1 MSNRAGYKAITI
13 YLDRPY
19 LPDIVATAGES
30 GRGYIVTFVG
40 SDGKVI
46 KPSDNIQVRCWGLQ
60 DETGKT
66 YYQVATIAKPE
77 ADTWICTVPPEV
89 VRSDGYATVQ
99 IVMTIDGREKLSTT
113 AKTILVGRAID
124 TGTAQGDSVYVD
136 YGIVTTLAT
145 EARGLI
151 NESTKIATEARDTAN
166 RAANDLK
173 TIEQGEA
180 SRASKESARESA
192 ESARKSA
199 ESGRE
204 SAESNRKSAEQS
216 RASSEQSR
224 KKTESSRESAEQSR
238 KNAESERVSAESS
251 RNDAES
257 MRQQNERTRQ
267 VNEDA
272 RKKEESARASAEST
286 RQSAESSRQSAEGA
300 RAKNETTR
308 QNQESAR
315 VDAENKR
322 KATFAGWDKTM
333 QGVIPNATELA
344 TGVVRV
350 SGMSSES
357 APYTVP
363 SVGKVNAAL
372 AEAGKVKSVNGMT
385 GDVTIPAPDL
395 SGYATKSALAD
406 YATKTE
412 LSTKA
417 DKADL
422 SAKADKSDIKVTSVN
437 GQTGDVTI
445 QKPDLS
451 GYATKTDLSTK
462 ADKSALS
469 NYAKTSTLSNYATT
483 SALSSLQSTVNNK
496 ADKSDLNAKANA
508 SDVSALQSV
517 VNSKASS
524 SDVSALRGQVDGK
537 QDKIKI
543 VTTDPTADSTS
554 SDPDGTIYLKI

>member
-1 MSNRAGYKAITI
+1 MNNRAGYKAITI

-19 LPDIVATAGES
+19 LPDIVTTAGES

-99 IVMTIDGREKLSTT
+99 IVMTIDGKQKLSTT

-151 NESTKIATEARDTAN
+151 NQSTKIANEARDTAN

-192 ESARKSA
+192 ESARQSA

-204 SAESNRKSAEQS
+204 NVEQSRKAAEQNRASAEANRKQTEQNRENAESNRKSAES
-216 RASSEQSR
+216 GRA
-224 KKTESSRESAEQSR
+224 
-238 KNAESERVSAESS
+238 SAESS

-257 MRQQNERTRQ
+257 VRQQNERTRQ
-267 VNEDA
+267 ANEDA
-272 RKKEESARASAEST
+272 RKKAESGRVNAEST

-300 RAKNETTR
+300 RAQNETTR
-308 QNQESAR
+308 QTQESAR
-315 VDAENKR
+315 VDAEAKR

-333 QGVIPNATELA
+333 QGVIPNATDSTL
-344 TGVVRV
+344 GVVRV
-350 SGMSSES
+350 SGTSSES

-385 GDVTIPAPDL
+385 GEVTIPAPDL
-395 SGYATKSALAD
+395 SGYATKTD
-406 YATKTE
+406 I
-412 LSTKA
+412 STKA
-417 DKADL
+417 DKT
-422 SAKADKSDIKVTSVN
+422 DIKVKSVN
-437 GQTGDVTI
+437 GMTGDVKI
-445 QKPDLS
+445 PAPDLS
-451 GYATKTDLSTK
+451 DYAK
-462 ADKSALS
+462 KSALS
-469 NYAKTSTLSNYATT
+469 NYATI
-483 SALSSLQSTVNNK
+483 SALSSLQSTVNGK
-496 ADKSDLNAKANA
+496 ADKSDLNSKANA
-508 SDVSALQSV
+508 SDVSALKNSL
-517 VNSKASS
+517 NSKAST

-543 VTTDPTADSTS
+543 VTSDPTASSTS
-554 SDPDGTIYLKI
+554 GDPDGTIYLKI

>member
-19 LPDIVATAGES
+19 LPDIVTTAGES

-151 NESTKIATEARDTAN
+151 NESTKIAKEAKDTAN

-199 ESGRE
+199 ESGRVSAEQSRKAAEQSRESAEASRKQTEQSRE
-204 SAESNRKSAEQS
+204 SAESNRKSAES
-216 RASSEQSR
+216 GRA
-224 KKTESSRESAEQSR
+224 
-238 KNAESERVSAESS
+238 SAESS

-257 MRQQNERTRQ
+257 VRQQNERTRQ
-267 VNEDA
+267 ANEES
-272 RKKEESARASAEST
+272 RKKAESGRASAEST

-300 RAKNETTR
+300 RAQNETTR
-308 QNQESAR
+308 QSQESAR
-315 VDAENKR
+315 VDAEAKR

-333 QGVIPNATELA
+333 QGVIPNATDSTL
-344 TGVVRV
+344 GVVRV
-350 SGMSSES
+350 SGTASET

-363 SVGKVNAAL
+363 SVGKVDAAL

-385 GDVTIPAPDL
+385 GEVTIPTPDL
-395 SGYATKSALAD
+395 SGYAKKAD
-406 YATKTE
+406 
-412 LSTKA
+412 LSGKA

-422 SAKADKSDIKVTSVN
+422 LAKADKADLNSKADKSDIKVKSVN
-437 GQTGDVTI
+437 GMTGDVKI
-445 QKPDLS
+445 PAPDLS
-451 GYATKTDLSTK
+451 AYATKSELADYATKIDLSGK
-462 ADKSALS
+462 ADKADL
-469 NYAKTSTLSNYATT
+469 
-483 SALSSLQSTVNNK
+483 NNK

-508 SDVSALQSV
+508 SDLSSLRNSL
-517 VNSKASS
+517 NSKAST

-543 VTTDPTADSTS
+543 VTADPTAESTS
-554 SDPDGTIYLKI
+554 GDPDGTIYLKI

>member
-19 LPDIVATAGES
+19 LPDIVTTAGES

-151 NESTKIATEARDTAN
+151 NESTKIAKEAKDTAN

-192 ESARKSA
+192 ESARQSA
-199 ESGRE
+199 ESGRVSAE
-204 SAESNRKSAEQS
+204 QSRKEAEQNRASAEASRKQTEQNRENAESNRKSAES
-216 RASSEQSR
+216 RRA
-224 KKTESSRESAEQSR
+224 
-238 KNAESERVSAESS
+238 SAESS

-257 MRQQNERTRQ
+257 LRQQNERTRQ
-267 VNEDA
+267 ANEDA
-272 RKKEESARASAEST
+272 RKKAESGRASAEST
-286 RQSAESSRQSAEGA
+286 RQSTESSRQSAEGA
-300 RAKNETTR
+300 RAQNETTR
-308 QNQESAR
+308 QSQESAR
-315 VDAENKR
+315 VDAEAKR

-333 QGVIPNATELA
+333 QGVIPNATDSTL
-344 TGVVRV
+344 GVVRV
-350 SGMSSES
+350 SGTPSES

-363 SVGKVNAAL
+363 SVGKVDAAL

-385 GDVTIPAPDL
+385 GEVTIPAPDL
-395 SGYATKSALAD
+395 SGYATKS
-406 YATKTE
+406 
-412 LSTKA
+412 
-417 DKADL
+417 
-422 SAKADKSDIKVTSVN
+422 
-437 GQTGDVTI
+437 
-445 QKPDLS
+445 
-451 GYATKTDLSTK
+451 DLSTK
-462 ADKSALS
+462 ADKTDIKVKSVNGKTGDVKIEEATDSTAGLVKIVTAIGEQDSAIVPTQKYIEAYL
-469 NYAKTSTLSNYATT
+469 NDYNNQLAAHE
-483 SALSSLQSTVNNK
+483 SLIQKK
-496 ADKSDLNAKANA
+496 ADKSELDALEEKFGNGAGMSPDEAKALVNTSLA
-508 SDVSALQSV
+508 TLADRLAL
-517 VNSKASS
+517 
-524 SDVSALRGQVDGK
+524 
-537 QDKIKI
+537 I
-543 VTTDPTADSTS
+543 
-554 SDPDGTIYLKI
+554 

>member
-19 LPDIVATAGES
+19 LPDIVTNAGES

-151 NESTKIATEARDTAN
+151 NQSTKIANEARDTAN

-180 SRASKESARESA
+180 SRASKESARASA
-192 ESARKSA
+192 ESARQSA

-204 SAESNRKSAEQS
+204 SAE
-216 RASSEQSR
+216 QSR
-224 KKTESSRESAEQSR
+224 KAAEQSRESAEASR
-238 KNAESERVSAESS
+238 KQTEQTRENAESERKSAERGRASAESGRS
-251 RNDAES
+251 DAES
-257 MRQQNERTRQ
+257 VRQQNERTRQ
-267 VNEDA
+267 ANEDS
-272 RKKEESARASAEST
+272 RKKAESGRANTEST

-300 RAKNETTR
+300 RAQNETTR
-308 QNQESAR
+308 QNQEAAR
-315 VDAENKR
+315 VDAEAKR

-333 QGVIPNATELA
+333 QGVIPNATDSTL
-344 TGVVRV
+344 GVVRV
-350 SGMSSES
+350 SGTSSES

-363 SVGKVNAAL
+363 SVGKVDAAL

-385 GDVTIPAPDL
+385 GEVTIPAPDL
-395 SGYATKSALAD
+395 SGYATKAD
-406 YATKTE
+406 
-412 LSTKA
+412 LSGKA

-422 SAKADKSDIKVTSVN
+422 LAKADKADLNSKADKTDIKVTSVN
-437 GQTGDVTI
+437 GMTGDVTI
-445 QKPDLS
+445 PKPDLS
-451 GYATKTDLSTK
+451 D
-462 ADKSALS
+462 
-469 NYAKTSTLSNYATT
+469 YAKTSALSSYATT

-508 SDVSALQSV
+508 SDLSSLRNSL
-517 VNSKASS
+517 NSKAST

-543 VTTDPTADSTS
+543 VTSDPTADSTK

>member
-19 LPDIVATAGES
+19 LPDIVTTAGES

-99 IVMTIDGREKLSTT
+99 IVMTIDGKQKLSTT

-192 ESARKSA
+192 ESARQSA
-199 ESGRE
+199 ESGR
-204 SAESNRKSAEQS
+204 A
-216 RASSEQSR
+216 
-224 KKTESSRESAEQSR
+224 SAEQSR
-238 KNAESERVSAESS
+238 KDAEQTRANAEASRKQTEQSRESAESTRKSAESNRVSAESRRS
-251 RNDAES
+251 DAES
-257 MRQQNERTRQ
+257 VRQQNERTRQ
-267 VNEDA
+267 SNEDA
-272 RKKEESARASAEST
+272 RKTAESG
-286 RQSAESSRQSAEGA
+286 RQSAESRRQSNESGRQSAEGA
-300 RAKNETTR
+300 RAQNETTR

-315 VDAENKR
+315 VDAEAKR

-333 QGVIPNATELA
+333 QGVIPNATDSTL
-344 TGVVRV
+344 GVVRV
-350 SGMSSES
+350 SGTSSES

-363 SVGKVNAAL
+363 SVGKVDAAL

-385 GDVTIPAPDL
+385 GEVTIPAPDL
-395 SGYATKSALAD
+395 SGYAEKSALAD
-406 YATKTE
+406 YATKSD
-412 LSTKA
+412 LSSKA
-417 DKADL
+417 DKKDIKVKSVNGMTGDVTIPKPDLSGYATKSELSNYATASALSSLQTTVNGKADKSDL
-422 SAKADKSDIKVTSVN
+422 SAKADKSD
-437 GQTGDVTI
+437 
-445 QKPDLS
+445 
-451 GYATKTDLSTK
+451 
-462 ADKSALS
+462 
-469 NYAKTSTLSNYATT
+469 
-483 SALSSLQSTVNNK
+483 
-496 ADKSDLNAKANA
+496 LNTKANA
-508 SDVSALQSV
+508 SDLASLRNT
-517 VNSKASS
+517 VNSKAST
-524 SDVSALRGQVDGK
+524 SDVSALRGQVAGK

-543 VTTDPTADSTS
+543 VTSEPTADSTK